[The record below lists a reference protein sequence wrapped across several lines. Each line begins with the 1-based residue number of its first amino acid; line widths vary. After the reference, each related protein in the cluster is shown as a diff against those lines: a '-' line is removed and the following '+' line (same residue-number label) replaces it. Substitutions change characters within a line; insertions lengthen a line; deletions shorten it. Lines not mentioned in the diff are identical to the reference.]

1 LVAVQERPNYTSY
14 TSLSEEY
21 GLRERR
27 SKTRPLPRRQQL
39 ILAGLALL
47 VFCAGVFIV
56 FFYAQMVITGYQIH
70 KLQREAASLDMQ
82 VRDLSTELARLS
94 SLERVEMVATT
105 RLGMVRPDLKTMV
118 VVRTEPEKETASGG
132 VPEQTAKAKGSYSVS
147 EAGKE
152 RNWVIQA
159 LVNLV
164 DGKRKD
170 A

>member
-1 LVAVQERPNYTSY
+1 LVAVQEQPSY
-14 TSLSEEY
+14 TSLPEKY
-21 GLRERR
+21 DRREQRN
-27 SKTRPLPRRQQL
+27 KTRSLPRRQQL

-70 KLQREAASLDMQ
+70 KLQSDAASLDMQ

-105 RLGMVRPDLKTMV
+105 KLGMVRPDLKTMV
-118 VVRTEPEKETASGG
+118 VVWTEPEKGITSGG
-132 VPEQTAKAKGSYSVS
+132 GVSERTSQAKGSYSVN

-164 DGKRKD
+164 DGNRKD
-170 A
+170 V

>member
-1 LVAVQERPNYTSY
+1 VQERPSY
-14 TSLSEEY
+14 TSLPEKY
-21 GLRERR
+21 GRRERR
-27 SKTRPLPRRQQL
+27 NKTRHLPRRQQL
-39 ILAGLALL
+39 VLAGLALL

-82 VRDLSTELARLS
+82 VRDLSVDLARLS

-118 VVRTEPEKETASGG
+118 AVRTEPEKEITSGG
-132 VPEQTAKAKGSYSVS
+132 GVSDRTLHAKGSYTVS

-164 DGKRKD
+164 DGNRKD

>member
-1 LVAVQERPNYTSY
+1 MVAVQERPNYTS
-14 TSLSEEY
+14 LPEKY
-21 GLRERR
+21 GLHERR
-27 SKTRPLPRRQQL
+27 NKTRPLTRQQQL
-39 ILAGLALL
+39 ILVGLSLL

-56 FFYAQMVITGYQIH
+56 FFYAQMVITSCQIH
-70 KLQREAASLDMQ
+70 KLQKETASLDMQ

-118 VVRTEPEKETASGG
+118 IVRMEPENKISSGG
-132 VPEQTAKAKGSYSVS
+132 GVSEQAVQAKGDYSVS
-147 EAGKE
+147 TTGKE

-159 LVNLV
+159 LLNLV
-164 DGKRKD
+164 DGDRKD